1 MRRVRSEEWEALR
14 DVRVRALA
22 GAPDAFGTTHAEA
35 LARPDAWWIEWAQ
48 RSSESDEQAMVL
60 AWDGGAAVGIAG
72 VFRHDDG
79 EGWQVISMWVDPSYR
94 GRGVARALLEVAVAF
109 AEARGAGE
117 VILSV
122 TDGNDSARG
131 LYESYGFADTGV
143 AEPLRSNPALT
154 VRDMRLS
161 R

>member
-1 MRRVRSEEWEALR
+1 MR

-22 GAPDAFGTTHAEA
+22 DAPDAFGTTHAEA

-48 RSSESDEQAMVL
+48 RSAESDEQAMVL

-79 EGWQVISMWVDPSYR
+79 KGWQVISMWVDPAHR
-94 GRGVARALLEVAVAF
+94 GCGVARALLEVAVAF

-122 TDGNDSARG
+122 TDGNDSARR

-143 AEPLRSNPALT
+143 DEPLRSNPALT